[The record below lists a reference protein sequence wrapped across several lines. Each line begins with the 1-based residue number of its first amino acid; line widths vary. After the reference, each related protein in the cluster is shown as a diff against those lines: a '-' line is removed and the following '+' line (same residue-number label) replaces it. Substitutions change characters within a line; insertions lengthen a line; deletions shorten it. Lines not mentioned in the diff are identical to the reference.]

1 MKFIH
6 DGQVIIVRS
15 IGDMFASS
23 EPAPR
28 ISHSEDDLF
37 FTGFTFDE
45 VQTLRIEEFC
55 EDFVGMSFDQYNS
68 IVVLD
73 IMRSM
78 SFLPSMGLG
87 RRQYGP
93 NEFIAIPD
101 HDVLFGLGFIPT
113 EVNYR
118 YMA

>member
-55 EDFVGMSFDQYNS
+55 EYFVGMSFDQYNS

-87 RRQYGP
+87 RRQYGL